1 MFIQGRLL
9 LSHIRS
15 CLSVQSTRALI
26 CLGIWSQLRF
36 ITDSDVRA
44 AVVVLP
50 ELNGDEE
57 ETGLDINWDSI
68 F

>member
-1 MFIQGRLL
+1 M
-9 LSHIRS
+9 
-15 CLSVQSTRALI
+15 
-26 CLGIWSQLRF
+26 CLGVWSQLRF

-44 AVVVLP
+44 AVVVLL

-68 F
+68 S